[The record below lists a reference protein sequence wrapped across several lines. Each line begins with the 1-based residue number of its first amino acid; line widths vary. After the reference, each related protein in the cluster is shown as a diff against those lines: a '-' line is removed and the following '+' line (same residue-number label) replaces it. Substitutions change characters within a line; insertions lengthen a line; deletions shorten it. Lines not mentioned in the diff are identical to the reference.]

1 MLRMFLLAVASSF
14 LAACASPYMSMSK
27 QAYVQV
33 DSMDV
38 VVSVPQ
44 TNVDVA
50 VSSSFAGPG
59 LIGALVGIGIDSIRR
74 ANARKDA
81 APLLETLESYN
92 FRDTVTDAFNNALV
106 QGQGLAFNVPVLLET
121 EVAATAKRVNY
132 TKSKADAIMYAD
144 VYYRIESQN
153 LIITADVEVYPKKA
167 ALRAFSK
174 KAKVAKPMDDD
185 NVVYKQQFTYTKEA
199 ITAETIIDGLNEGAR
214 DIAYQIHRDVTTP
227 VE

>member
-1 MLRMFLLAVASSF
+1 MLRLFLLAVASS
-14 LAACASPYMSMSK
+14 LLVACASPYMSMSK

-33 DSMDV
+33 DAMDV

-59 LIGALVGIGIDSIRR
+59 LVGALVGIGIDSIRR

-81 APLLETLESYN
+81 APVLETLESYN
-92 FRDTVTDAFNNALV
+92 FRDTVTDAFNNV
-106 QGQGLAFNVPVLLET
+106 MGQGTTFNVPVALET
-121 EVAATAKRVNY
+121 EVATTAKRVNY
-132 TKSKADAIMYAD
+132 SQSQADAIMYAD

-153 LIITADVEVYPKKA
+153 LIITAEVEVYPKKA

-174 KAKVAKPMDDD
+174 KANAAKPMDDD
-185 NVVYKQQFTYTKEA
+185 NVIYKQQFTYTKEA
-199 ITAETIIDGLNEGAR
+199 ITADTIIAGLDEGAR